1 MVVTA
6 AGIGLLLC
14 SAFIG
19 YEKKISRCQALGRM
33 LPSACAP
40 VRPGPIIAI

>member
-19 YEKKISRCQALGRM
+19 YEKKISRCKRLAVCCRLLARLYDPAQS
-33 LPSACAP
+33 LP
-40 VRPGPIIAI
+40 